1 MTAKQGRSRTTNR
14 PPSNRPGRSVKA
26 TARRVRDLYEA
37 YLDRT
42 GGTADPIL
50 QAQALRAAELTAL
63 CESLRARALAGEQFD
78 TNDLTRL
85 ESTAARAERALVKGV
100 EASEPEQTHEEMIAE
115 LYGKDYARDQ

>member
-1 MTAKQGRSRTTNR
+1 VADD
-14 PPSNRPGRSVKA
+14 
-26 TARRVRDLYEA
+26 RRVIFTFHSAD
-37 YLDRT
+37 
-42 GGTADPIL
+42 GGSPNA
-50 QAQALRAAELTAL
+50 AGAAELTAL